1 MYYSIQS
8 DINCVGHLKW
18 NKTDLRQSRQ
28 PMAETGSSDWLFWR
42 WMTACWRTLCKRHYK
57 HKGIKCHNARLTDT
71 SPLLFSRLF
80 FFFLFLESR
89 VSSAARFFR
98 SFSLRC
104 WQAAVENGAD
114 DCRKTHVCSLAGHRS
129 WELLLRAPER
139 LSLQAWLNETPQPH
153 TNEKKLLFPSIV
165 LCSSVFESR
174 LAVVRWSG
182 LCLLANELKK

>member
-8 DINCVGHLKW
+8 EMSFIGHLKW

-28 PMAETGSSDWLFWR
+28 PMAEPGSSDWLFLW
-42 WMTACWRTLCKRHYK
+42 WMTACWRTLCKRHHK

-71 SPLLFSRLF
+71 SPLLFSF
-80 FFFLFLESR
+80 SFSSSNLECPARHAFSE
-89 VSSAARFFR
+89 VSASAADRP
-98 SFSLRC
+98 
-104 WQAAVENGAD
+104 AVENAAD

-129 WELLLRAPER
+129 WKLLLRAPER

-174 LAVVRWSG
+174 LAVVR
-182 LCLLANELKK
+182 